1 VNPPKGSKS
10 SGGAQVGSFLGS
22 PLYVKLF
29 ESLKSA
35 LGVYKTSLEAR
46 SAERLVQFVS
56 AVLQAF
62 ATVLEYSAGPDLGKQ
77 VEEYLTYIRQGPATK
92 YTSPFSSFG
101 TRSKAHNFVFFVRW
115 NNCCESLRSLCL

>member
-1 VNPPKGSKS
+1 
-10 SGGAQVGSFLGS
+10 LGS

-77 VEEYLTYIRQGPATK
+77 VEEYLTYIRQGPATPNTVPNLAALPRK
-92 YTSPFSSFG
+92 
-101 TRSKAHNFVFFVRW
+101 KAIVCRVSCTKFYMQG
-115 NNCCESLRSLCL
+115 NNRRES

>member
-1 VNPPKGSKS
+1 
-10 SGGAQVGSFLGS
+10 VGSFLGS

-77 VEEYLTYIRQGPATK
+77 VEEYLTYIRQGPATPN
-92 YTSPFSSFG
+92 TSNLSILPIVFFFSSG
-101 TRSKAHNFVFFVRW
+101 ILDAKAREVYV
-115 NNCCESLRSLCL
+115 CEMRFSG